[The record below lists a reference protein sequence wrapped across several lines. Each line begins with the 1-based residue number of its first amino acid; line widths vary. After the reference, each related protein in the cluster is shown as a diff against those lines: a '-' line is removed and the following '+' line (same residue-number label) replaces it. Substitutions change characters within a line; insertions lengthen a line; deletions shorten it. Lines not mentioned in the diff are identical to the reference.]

1 MTLVYALGRARGAL
15 RADLRRVYGLDLDRL
30 LADRGIRPMVLADLT
45 MYLPDGSML
54 WRVLDT
60 PRAWSVESHLLAT
73 IIDLTMLRMWGD
85 ADRRRRG
92 PRPMPVKR
100 PGDAK
105 ATPAHP
111 VERSGQDS
119 DGGEEPGR
127 RTRTRRIRAH
137 AIPIDQLDRFMSRGF
152 HDVRRRESR
161 PGMAS

>member
-1 MTLVYALGRARGAL
+1 MTLVYAFSRARGAL

-30 LADRGIRPMVLADLT
+30 LADHGESPMVLADLT

-60 PRAWSVESHLLAT
+60 ARAWTVESHLLAT
-73 IIDLTMLRMWGD
+73 IVDLTMLRMWGD
-85 ADRRRRG
+85 AGRRRRG

-100 PGDAK
+100 PGDARS
-105 ATPAHP
+105 AHARP
-111 VERSGQDS
+111 VERSEQDS

-152 HDVRRRESR
+152 HDVQHRENR
-161 PGMAS
+161 PGTTA